1 MKQTVFYSKN
11 EKQTEKIGRRL
22 ARTLDG
28 GQTVLLEGELGA
40 GKTRFAKGIA
50 FGLGV
55 KDIVTSPTFALHNR
69 YKGKKL
75 FLNHFDFYRLNDG
88 EEARA
93 VGLDEFF
100 GETDGV
106 CVVEWGQNAIGILPE
121 HFVRVSIFKTNE
133 GRRIE
138 IERV

>member
-11 EKQTEKIGRRL
+11 ERQTEKIGRRL

-69 YKGKKL
+69 YRGKKL
-75 FLNHFDFYRLNDG
+75 FLNHFDFI
-88 EEARA
+88 A
-93 VGLDEFF
+93 
-100 GETDGV
+100 
-106 CVVEWGQNAIGILPE
+106 
-121 HFVRVSIFKTNE
+121 
-133 GRRIE
+133 
-138 IERV
+138 